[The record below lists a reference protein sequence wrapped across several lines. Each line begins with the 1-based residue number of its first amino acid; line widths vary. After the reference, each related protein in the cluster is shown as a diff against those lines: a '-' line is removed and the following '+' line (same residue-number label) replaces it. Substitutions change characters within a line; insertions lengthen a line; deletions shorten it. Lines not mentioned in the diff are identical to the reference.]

1 MEQVFLE
8 ASGTY
13 SAKIDL
19 RTLPTPNLETVPFQS
34 EYRQCNNMRN
44 LPIEFVKGECILS
57 ELFGCNCFTNV
68 HVVSFQT
75 I

>member
-34 EYRQCNNMRN
+34 EHRQCNNMRN
-44 LPIEFVKGECILS
+44 LPIECV
-57 ELFGCNCFTNV
+57 
-68 HVVSFQT
+68 
-75 I
+75 